1 MNPSLSYKNWF
12 KHLQVL
18 SPQEGVVYV
27 GAGTGLSLLNYIND
41 SVKSVILIEAEE
53 SYITRLEQLANLNN
67 NWTFVNATVGSKAEK
82 STFYHLSN
90 IAESS
95 LVAPE
100 YLNDIWR
107 NLNILEE
114 RAVEISPLADVLD
127 KAVLDS
133 KNFNW
138 LVIDCFPA
146 LPILQG
152 AGQYNSSW
160 EVISARVIVDESIC
174 AEQGAT
180 KREVDNYLSLLGY
193 RCVSVEEERQPA
205 IAKALYVRDWRYLE
219 KQIAEQAKAVSELQG
234 QNTQLSQQ
242 LTQAKAEQEKQI
254 AEQAKAVSELQG
266 QNTQLNQK
274 LTMED
279 NGLNNRIAFGEKI
292 RLVGRIT
299 GDNNRITI
307 GNAKHDST
315 VDIHVYGSNN
325 NITIG
330 ESFQMKNLV
339 IRCGNHVL
347 AHNTNLTIGDNFS
360 IEIGSKILIYNSGNQ
375 LTIGDNCMFSNNIT
389 IRAGESPHLI
399 FDLDTGEYLDISE
412 GIYIGNHVWIGENV
426 YITKKVTVPNECIV
440 AACSVVTKRFNEEH
454 CVLAGNPAKI
464 VKRNVVWARNGGLL
478 QRGSLSDLNY
488 RKYLIKYP
496 KLQE

>member
-12 KHLQVL
+12 EHLQVL
-18 SPQEGVVYV
+18 TPQEGIVYV
-27 GAGTGLSLLNYIND
+27 GAGTGLSLLSYIND
-41 SVKSVILIEAEE
+41 SVKSVILIEAEK
-53 SYITRLEQLANLNN
+53 SYFTRLEQLVNLHD
-67 NWTFVNATVGSKAEK
+67 NWTFLYAIVGSKAEN

-100 YLNDIWR
+100 YLNNIWR
-107 NLNILEE
+107 NLKILEE
-114 RAVEISPLADVLD
+114 RTVAISPLDEVLD

-138 LVIDCFPA
+138 LVIDCLPA

-254 AEQAKAVSELQG
+254 AEQAKAVSDLRDQNTQLSQQLTQAKAEQEKQIAEQAKAVSDLRDQNTQLSQQLIQAKAEQEKQIAEQAKAMSDLQG
-266 QNTQLNQK
+266 QNTQLSQ
-274 LTMED
+274 
-279 NGLNNRIAFGEKI
+279 
-292 RLVGRIT
+292 
-299 GDNNRITI
+299 
-307 GNAKHDST
+307 
-315 VDIHVYGSNN
+315 
-325 NITIG
+325 
-330 ESFQMKNLV
+330 
-339 IRCGNHVL
+339 
-347 AHNTNLTIGDNFS
+347 
-360 IEIGSKILIYNSGNQ
+360 Q
-375 LTIGDNCMFSNNIT
+375 LTQAKAEQEKQSAEQAKAVSNLQTQKERLNEERDEAKKRVRLLEIQNVDLT
-389 IRAGESPHLI
+389 TRQTLLQDEIIRAEAQI
-399 FDLDTGEYLDISE
+399 D
-412 GIYIGNHVWIGENV
+412 
-426 YITKKVTVPNECIV
+426 
-440 AACSVVTKRFNEEH
+440 
-454 CVLAGNPAKI
+454 
-464 VKRNVVWARNGGLL
+464 
-478 QRGSLSDLNY
+478 
-488 RKYLIKYP
+488 LIKDVLLREP
-496 KLQE
+496 GL

>member
-254 AEQAKAVSELQG
+254 AEQAKAVSDLRDQNTQLSQQLIQAKAEQEKQIAEQAKAMSDLQG
-266 QNTQLNQK
+266 QNTQLSQ
-274 LTMED
+274 
-279 NGLNNRIAFGEKI
+279 
-292 RLVGRIT
+292 
-299 GDNNRITI
+299 
-307 GNAKHDST
+307 
-315 VDIHVYGSNN
+315 
-325 NITIG
+325 
-330 ESFQMKNLV
+330 
-339 IRCGNHVL
+339 
-347 AHNTNLTIGDNFS
+347 
-360 IEIGSKILIYNSGNQ
+360 Q
-375 LTIGDNCMFSNNIT
+375 LTQAKAEQEKQSAEQAKAVSNLQTQKERLNEERDEAKKRVRLLEIQNVDLT
-389 IRAGESPHLI
+389 TRQTLLQDEIIRAEAQI
-399 FDLDTGEYLDISE
+399 D
-412 GIYIGNHVWIGENV
+412 
-426 YITKKVTVPNECIV
+426 
-440 AACSVVTKRFNEEH
+440 
-454 CVLAGNPAKI
+454 
-464 VKRNVVWARNGGLL
+464 
-478 QRGSLSDLNY
+478 
-488 RKYLIKYP
+488 LIKDVLLREP
-496 KLQE
+496 GL